1 MSTSATPSAAPDRM
15 THREVLV
22 VFSGLMAGM
31 LLAALDQ
38 TIVATALPT
47 IVGDLGGLDH
57 LAWVVTA
64 YLLTSTAATPLFG
77 KISDLYGRKRIFQA
91 AIGIFLVGSVLSGMS
106 QTMGQLIA
114 FRAVQGIGGG
124 GLMALSQAIIGDIVS
139 PRERGR
145 YQGYIGSV
153 FALSSVAGPLLG
165 GFFVDQLDWRWVF
178 YVNVP
183 VGAVA
188 LFMTTRALR
197 LPARRVEHRVDY
209 LGSALMVAAV
219 TSLLLALIWGGQQY
233 PWGSPIVVG
242 LLVGGLALTGLFIAH
257 ERRTPEPVLPLR
269 LFSSRIFTLS
279 SMAAFVVGAGMFGA
293 IVFLPLFLQVVTGA
307 SATNS
312 GLLLL
317 PLMLGLLVA
326 SVGSGRLISRTGR
339 YKHFPVAGTATMA
352 VGLYLLSTMDVT
364 TTRATTAVFMV
375 VLGLGIGMVMQVLV
389 LAVQNDVAY
398 ADLGVAT
405 SAASFFRSLG
415 GSVGAAAFGAIMSS
429 RLDHWLERLGPS
441 VAQAGI
447 DPATLQGSPAAIA
460 ALPPEVR
467 QVVAEAFA
475 RSISTVFLVAVP
487 FAIVALVLVLLL
499 EEKPLR
505 DTVHVAGGGAAE
517 DLTLTLEE
525 FEPDHLH
532 APPPAPTT
540 EPAHPTGDPAAG

>member
-1 MSTSATPSAAPDRM
+1 MSGICGAA
-15 THREVLV
+15 
-22 VFSGLMAGM
+22 
-31 LLAALDQ
+31 Q
-38 TIVATALPT
+38 
-47 IVGDLGGLDH
+47 
-57 LAWVVTA
+57 
-64 YLLTSTAATPLFG
+64 
-77 KISDLYGRKRIFQA
+77 
-91 AIGIFLVGSVLSGMS
+91 
-106 QTMGQLIA
+106 
-114 FRAVQGIGGG
+114 
-124 GLMALSQAIIGDIVS
+124 
-139 PRERGR
+139 GR

-178 YVNVP
+178 YINLP

-197 LPARRVEHRVDY
+197 LPVRRVEHRVDY

-242 LLVGGLALTGLFIAH
+242 LLAAGLVLTVLFIAH

-269 LFSSRIFTLS
+269 LFRSRIFTLS
-279 SMAAFVVGAGMFGA
+279 SAAAFVVGAAMFGA

-317 PLMLGLLVA
+317 PLMGGLLVA

-364 TTRATTAVFMV
+364 TTRTTTALFMV

-429 RLDHWLERLGPS
+429 RLDHWLSQLGPS

-447 DPATLQGSPAAIA
+447 DPAALQGSPAAIA
-460 ALPPEVR
+460 SLPPEV
-467 QVVAEAFA
+467 QQAVADAFA

-487 FAIVALVLVLLL
+487 FAIVALGLVFLL

-517 DLTLTLEE
+517 DLTLAFEE
-525 FEPDHLH
+525 FEPDHLDTSGTGQ
-532 APPPAPTT
+532 AQIPT
-540 EPAHPTGDPAAG
+540 EPTGDRAPG